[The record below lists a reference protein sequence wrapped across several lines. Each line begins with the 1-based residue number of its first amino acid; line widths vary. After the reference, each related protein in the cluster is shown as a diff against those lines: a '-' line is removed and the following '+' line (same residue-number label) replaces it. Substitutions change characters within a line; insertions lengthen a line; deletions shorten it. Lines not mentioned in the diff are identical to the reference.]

1 MGLVDWLQDTWKK
14 TENIGPLEHRLFEKV
29 AKRDSQTAAMVG
41 NKLGWQWLEN
51 QGKQNEQD
59 PTRALAHGA
68 IGAAAYFAG
77 PYLWGS
83 GAAGKGAVVGAG
95 EQGLASS
102 GMFAPAVQSGITS
115 ATQDVLL
122 QQAQQQAAQ
131 QAMQQAMAE
140 EAAQQVSQQGL
151 SSGGLFSQVPGAG
164 AQQTSLLNAQT
175 ADFGGQGADLTARS
189 AMPAVKDAYRAGT
202 MGKLDYAGNALKA
215 DAAGMNDPSVWLSR
229 AGTNLDRIA
238 GKSSQNASMN
248 LLQRSLAPQQP
259 TYQPP
264 PGMPQQQSRGPE
276 QIVSPQERQRL
287 MDDYNAGRISED
299 ELRRRL
305 GVYA

>member
-14 TENIGPLEHRLFEKV
+14 TENIGPLEHRLMEKV
-29 AKRDSQTAAMVG
+29 AKRDSQTAAMLG

-83 GAAGKGAVVGAG
+83 GAAGKGAALAAT
-95 EQGLASS
+95 EQGASQLGNV
-102 GMFAPAVQSGITS
+102 GMFAA
-115 ATQDVLL
+115 D
-122 QQAQQQAAQ
+122 QAPGFMTGAQAELVQQAAMR
-131 QAMQQAMAE
+131 QAQE
-140 EAAQQVSQQGL
+140 EAARQAAAEVAQQAAPQTL
-151 SSGGLFSQVPGAG
+151 SSGGLFSGPSMMGPGGIPAAPG
-164 AQQTSLLNAQT
+164 MESLAAKDAVSIAQA
-175 ADFGGQGADLTARS
+175 GGQYPSYGSYLGDRAKTELMNMDQPGEWGARLNR
-189 AMPAVKDAYRAGT
+189 
-202 MGKLDYAGNALKA
+202 
-215 DAAGMNDPSVWLSR
+215 
-229 AGTNLDRIA
+229 NLDRIA

-276 QIVSPQERQRL
+276 QIVSPEERRRL

>member
-1 MGLVDWLQDTWKK
+1 MGIVDWLQDTWKK
-14 TENIGPLEHRLFEKV
+14 TENIGPLEHRLMEKV

-51 QGKQNEQD
+51 QGKQNEAD

-68 IGAAAYFAG
+68 IGAAIYFGG
-77 PYLWGS
+77 PYLWGQ
-83 GAAGKGAVVGAG
+83 GAAGKGAALAAT
-95 EQGLASS
+95 EQGVGSS
-102 GMFAPAVQSGITS
+102 GLFAPAVQSGITS

-151 SSGGLFSQVPGAG
+151 SSGGLFSGPSMMGPGGIPAAPG
-164 AQQTSLLNAQT
+164 MESLAAKDAVSIAQA
-175 ADFGGQGADLTARS
+175 GGQYPSYGNYLGDRAKTELMNMDQPGEWGARLNR
-189 AMPAVKDAYRAGT
+189 
-202 MGKLDYAGNALKA
+202 
-215 DAAGMNDPSVWLSR
+215 
-229 AGTNLDRIA
+229 NLDRIA